1 MQSKISFYTLFPTSR
16 PQTLLKD
23 PGFIPLYMSSL
34 GYQASYITCA
44 DIEEIFTNDNYS
56 ALRVLNFIQIDDD
69 RKDKT
74 QAFNGRNKNAIKFL
88 WKHAREI
95 DVLNVYF
102 LKHSILYGTLYKLLH
117 PKGVLYIK
125 LDINYLDF
133 IQRERQMIEPFRR
146 WVYRQYLHFVP
157 DIVSAETTAS
167 LKYVHERFR
176 LPDNKLILIPDGLD
190 DQLIETSEIKL
201 AQYAERSNR
210 FLVVG
215 RIGTL
220 QKNNELILEALPYI
234 TNWKDWIIEFVGPI
248 EPTFET
254 KISEF
259 YANYPN
265 LKKRVHFVGPMY
277 DRKKLFSKYNESKVF
292 IMSSKYES
300 FGLVY
305 AEAQYFGDYIL
316 STRVSSIDDF
326 LENDNDLGLVVNT
339 PEEMGRAMQ
348 EIIDGKTRI
357 DDTFEKRVKHG
368 ERFRWST
375 ICKHLDEEICKIFA
389 NRNE

>member
-1 MQSKISFYTLFPTSR
+1 MKPTFVTIL
-16 PQTLLKD
+16 PLCEVAALLKD
-23 PGFIPLYMSSL
+23 PGMITLYLSRRGYDCTYVSLLPRKVVEERAELKQVRESFPIVGLQEQMSESNRIDMKN
-34 GYQASYITCA
+34 GAIFRYI
-44 DIEEIFTNDNYS
+44 F
-56 ALRVLNFIQIDDD
+56 
-69 RKDKT
+69 
-74 QAFNGRNKNAIKFL
+74 RNA
-88 WKHAREI
+88 KHI
-95 DVLNVYF
+95 DVLNLYY
-102 LKHSILYGTLYKLLH
+102 LKHSILYGILYKLLH

-190 DQLIETSEIKL
+190 DQLIETTEIKL

-220 QKNNELILEALPYI
+220 QKNNELILEALPYV

-259 YANYPN
+259 YKNYPN
-265 LKKRVHFVGPMY
+265 LKQRVLFVGPMY
-277 DRKKLFSKYNESKVF
+277 DRKELLSMYNESKVF

-326 LENDNDLGLVVNT
+326 VENDSDLGIVVNSA
-339 PEEMGRAMQ
+339 EEMGHAMQ
-348 EIIDGKTRI
+348 DIIDGKNQSEDAFVKRI
-357 DDTFEKRVKHG
+357 KHG

-375 ICKHLDEEICKIFA
+375 ICKHLDEEIRRVIKEKKI
-389 NRNE
+389 